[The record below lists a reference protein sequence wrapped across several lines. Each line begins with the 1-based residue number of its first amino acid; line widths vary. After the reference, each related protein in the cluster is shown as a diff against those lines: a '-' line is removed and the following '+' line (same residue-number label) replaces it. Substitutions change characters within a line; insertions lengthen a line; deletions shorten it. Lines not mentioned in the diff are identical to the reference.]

1 MQMDIIFP
9 LLWGVEEVE
18 AGLGA
23 YDCMMRS
30 LFNEEELVDGA
41 RIPVY
46 WELEE
51 DPVDWVVED
60 VVVVVADVGVVVVT
74 DIATGL
80 FEISSPVKI
89 GVMVFET
96 EDWI

>member
-1 MQMDIIFP
+1 
-9 LLWGVEEVE
+9 
-18 AGLGA
+18 
-23 YDCMMRS
+23 
-30 LFNEEELVDGA
+30 
-41 RIPVY
+41 
-46 WELEE
+46 
-51 DPVDWVVED
+51 VVED

-96 EDWI
+96 ED